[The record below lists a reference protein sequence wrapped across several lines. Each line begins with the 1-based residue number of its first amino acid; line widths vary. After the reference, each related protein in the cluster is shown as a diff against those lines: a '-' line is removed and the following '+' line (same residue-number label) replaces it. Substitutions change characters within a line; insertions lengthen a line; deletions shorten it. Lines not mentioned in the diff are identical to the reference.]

1 MSYRECFFVSSNLPT
16 FHIFVL
22 SQSYRSRSC
31 HRYRPNHPVD
41 APALIL
47 PSPLPQPPRKE
58 KPRPATPSPP
68 APSLTK
74 KRPAPDDDIQ
84 ELDGPSAKRARVD
97 GVDATGAVPFTPS
110 KKRRLDE
117 DGLIL
122 LDSAEEKIEED
133 PDVIEI
139 D

>member
-1 MSYRECFFVSSNLPT
+1 MLFSSNL
-16 FHIFVL
+16 HIHYMFVM
-22 SQSYRSRSC
+22 SRFRRSRTYY
-31 HRYRPNHPVD
+31 HYRPNHPVD